1 MSNVTTGNKLVN
13 EILEIA
19 DDLDRQSQGW
29 YKASLF
35 ETVEHLEPVASSL
48 RRKSEDLKK
57 ASDYLRQYA
66 KLVLNSTY

>member
-29 YKASLF
+29 YNASLF
-35 ETVEHLEPVASSL
+35 EAAENIEPVASSL
-48 RRKSEDLKK
+48 KRKSEDLKK
-57 ASDYLRQYA
+57 AKEAEKFD
-66 KLVLNSTY
+66 